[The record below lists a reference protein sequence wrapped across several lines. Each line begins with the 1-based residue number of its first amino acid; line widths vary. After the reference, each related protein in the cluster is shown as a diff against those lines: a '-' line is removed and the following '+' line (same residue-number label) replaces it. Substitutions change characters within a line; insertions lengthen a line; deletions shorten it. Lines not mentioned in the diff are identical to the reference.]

1 MCALFPL
8 TLTLSLKGE
17 GIDPVGRA
25 NAVPPGAV
33 KAECALFPLSLT
45 LSLKGEGIVRA
56 NHC

>member
-8 TLTLSLKGE
+8 TLPLSLKGE
-17 GIDPVGRA
+17 GIDPVDRA

-33 KAECALFPLSLT
+33 KAECAFPLTLT

-56 NHC
+56 NYC